1 MQEQHYKTILYFI
14 ITAILG
20 TLAIQGY
27 WNYKNFEAGKQQLI
41 NDVQVSLDNAVN
53 NYYATKTE
61 ERLRS
66 FTFVEETK
74 TADSIINTLKSN
86 KGFEEFLRL
95 DSISK
100 TEGSNV
106 KINIEIQKDTQNTT
120 NNKNGYDIESFYQV
134 LSVDDGIDI
143 TKGID
148 KKNIDTIYFKRDI
161 ADANDPFFKRN
172 KKADTLYK
180 NPLTELASQIL
191 YSLDA
196 KKVDLKDIDLLL
208 MKEFNR
214 KGIYL
219 NFSLFFQN
227 AFGEDQRS
235 GSIPDN
241 RSYLTTRSS
250 SAFLPKHSFLQIN
263 FSNIQETILK
273 RNIIGLSISLF
284 FVLAISGCLLYL
296 LKVIKNQKQ
305 LAEVKNDLI
314 SNITH
319 EFKTPLATIGA
330 AMEGIQLFN
339 KNNDIEKTQRY
350 ANVSATQVSKLTFMV
365 EKLLETATL
374 DSESLELNIEETDL
388 VQLLESVT
396 TKESVLAS
404 DKNISFTTNTDVLI
418 HPVDTFHFENA
429 LNNLID
435 NALKY
440 GGNSIEVSIKRNKKA
455 IEITVLDSGTELSNS
470 QSKQIFEKF
479 YRVPKGNTHDVKG
492 FGIGL
497 YYTKTIIEKHRGTID
512 ITVKPTCFKIT
523 LS

>member
-1 MQEQHYKTILYFI
+1 MQERHYKTILYFI
-14 ITAILG
+14 IAAIMG

-61 ERLRS
+61 ERFRE
-66 FTFVEETK
+66 FTFVEELK
-74 TADSIINTLKSN
+74 SADSIVNRFRNDSLFNGLK
-86 KGFEEFLRL
+86 KV
-95 DSISK
+95 DSISS
-100 TEGSNV
+100 TIETDVTIFIDFEGDGNLTPRIL
-106 KINIEIQKDTQNTT
+106 KKDT
-120 NNKNGYDIESFYQV
+120 KAS
-134 LSVDDGIDI
+134 
-143 TKGID
+143 
-148 KKNIDTIYFKRDI
+148 
-161 ADANDPFFKRN
+161 
-172 KKADTLYK
+172 ADTLYK
-180 NPLTELASQIL
+180 IFKLKDSISDNFFSSENKNDSLFKHPLAELTSQVM
-191 YSLDA
+191 YAMAA
-196 KKVDLKDIDLLL
+196 KKVDLKAIDVLL

-214 KGIYL
+214 KNIYI

-227 AFGEDQRS
+227 SFGEDQRS
-235 GSIPDN
+235 GYISDT
-241 RSYLTTRSS
+241 RSYLSTQSS
-250 SAFLPKHSFLQIN
+250 SAFLPKQSFLQIN
-263 FSNIQETILK
+263 FSNVPETVLK
-273 RNIIGLSISLF
+273 RNIIGILTSLL
-284 FVLAISGCLLYL
+284 FVIAITGCLLYL

-339 KNNDIEKTQRY
+339 KDNNIEKTQRY
-350 ANVSATQVSKLTFMV
+350 AKVSATQVNKLTIMV

-374 DSESLELNIEETDL
+374 DSENLELNIEETDL
-388 VQLLESVT
+388 VRLLEIAT
-396 TKESVLAS
+396 TKEAVSAS
-404 DKNISFTTNTDVLI
+404 DKDVSFTTTATSLTY
-418 HPVDTFHFENA
+418 PVDPFHFENA

-440 GGNSIEVSIKRNKKA
+440 GGDAIEVSITRTKSV
-455 IEITVLDSGTELSNS
+455 IEIIISDNGNELTTT

-479 YRVPKGNTHDVKG
+479 YRVPKGNTHDIKG

-497 YYTKTIIEKHRGTID
+497 YYTKTIIKKHGGTID
-512 ITVKPTCFKIT
+512 VQVKPTTFKIS